1 MLHPGRAA
9 MPHTQRPYLAA
20 VLAWTP
26 TPHGPPDRRVPLVV
40 RPHADEPLPPLIRLT
55 SSRPHRQLPE
65 SPNQRAK
72 MAMLQ
77 LRMGES
83 RDREGARTLGLSD
96 FGSTAA

>member
-40 RPHADEPLPPLIRLT
+40 RPHGRRTSAPARPPNLIM
-55 SSRPHRQLPE
+55 P
-65 SPNQRAK
+65 SPSATGI
-72 MAMLQ
+72 A
-77 LRMGES
+77 E
-83 RDREGARTLGLSD
+83 
-96 FGSTAA
+96 